1 MGARELAVKI
11 LDEIMYNGAY
21 SNIILGKELNKS
33 NLNIQD
39 KALVTE
45 IVYGTIKYKCS
56 IDKTIELYLTKDIN
70 SVEKHILNILRI
82 SFYQLIYLDKIPEY
96 AVVNEAVDLSKKD
109 LPGLHKLVNGVLRNH
124 LRKRLVYKP
133 SSKIDEL
140 CYKYSFQP
148 WMVKLFIKQYGDKT
162 AQCILE
168 GLNESPNI
176 TVRVNTLKTDFDEAF
191 NKLQENSYEVE
202 SGEISPDAIRIIK
215 GRSIELNPLFKDGLI
230 TVQDE
235 SAMLVAPLL
244 EPTSSDKILDLC
256 AAPGGK
262 ITHIAELVNGIGD
275 LSAYDIHEYKLKL
288 IKQTAERLGINNIKL
303 AKMDASLL
311 NRDLI
316 NTADKVLI
324 DVPCSGLGIIRKKP
338 EIKWNKD
345 FHEFKSLIDIQR
357 AIIGNAIQYLKDDG
371 TLIYSTC
378 TLNKEENE
386 ENIKWLLKEYPEMKL
401 QKISIG
407 KADNII
413 NHMEGY
419 VTILPNKFMD
429 GFFIAKL
436 IKTSRC

>member
-1 MGARELAVKI
+1 MKARELAVKI
-11 LDEIMYNGAY
+11 LDEIFYNGAY

-33 NLNIQD
+33 NLNTED

-45 IVYGTIKYKCS
+45 IVYGTIKHKIS
-56 IDKTIELYLTKDIN
+56 IDKTIQLYLKKDLN

-109 LPGLHKLVNGVLRNH
+109 LPALSKLVNGVLRNH
-124 LRKRLVYKP
+124 LRKGLAYNP
-133 SSKIDEL
+133 SNKIDEL
-140 CYKYSFQP
+140 CYKYSFEP

-162 AQCILE
+162 AKYILE

-176 TVRVNTLKTDFDEAF
+176 TVRVNTLKTDFDSAF
-191 NKLQENSYEVE
+191 NKLRDHSYEVE
-202 SGEISPDAIRIIK
+202 EGEISPDAIRIIK
-215 GRSIELNPLFKDGLI
+215 GRSIELNPLFKEGLI

-244 EPTSSDKILDLC
+244 EPKSSDKILDLC

-262 ITHIAELVNGIGD
+262 ITHIAEIVNGEGD
-275 LSAYDIHEYKLKL
+275 LSAFDIHEHKLKL
-288 IKQTAERLGINNIKL
+288 IKQNAERLGISNIKL
-303 AKMDASLL
+303 AKMDASIL
-311 NRDLI
+311 NNDLI
-316 NTADKVLI
+316 NSAHKIII

-338 EIKWNKD
+338 EIKWNKN
-345 FHEFKSLIDIQR
+345 FHEFKPLMDIQK
-357 AIIGNAIQYLKDDG
+357 AIISNAIQYLKDDG

-378 TLNKEENE
+378 TLNKDENE
-386 ENIKWLLKEYPEMKL
+386 ENIKWLLKEFPQMQLE
-401 QKISIG
+401 KINIG

-413 NHMEGY
+413 NHREGY